1 MNLNISQLVMKAKLS
16 LIVAKSV
23 KENVQLET
31 KERKMCYESFETE
44 SERDSVKNVV
54 QLKQKENCLPI

>member
-1 MNLNISQLVMKAKLS
+1 MKAKLS

-31 KERKMCYESFETE
+31 KERKMCYDSFETE